1 MQSRRG
7 SGDKT
12 GGDPRG
18 SRHVPTGWQSF
29 TSFGRTTVG
38 TWNRFR
44 FGHLEMRSSNAD
56 LKRDE
61 SRDRGGF
68 VE

>member
-7 SGDKT
+7 SG
-12 GGDPRG
+12 GDPRE
-18 SRHVPTGWQSF
+18 SRHVATGWQSF

-44 FGHLEMRSSNAD
+44 FGHLEMHLSHD
-56 LKRDE
+56 PKRDE